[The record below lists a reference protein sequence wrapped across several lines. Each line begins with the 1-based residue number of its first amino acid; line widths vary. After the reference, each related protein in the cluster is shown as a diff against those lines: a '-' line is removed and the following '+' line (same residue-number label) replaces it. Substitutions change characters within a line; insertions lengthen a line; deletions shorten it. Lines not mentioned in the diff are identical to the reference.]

1 MRPAIVKPDV
11 GADHQVLDGPRDQ
24 HLAALGER
32 GDAGADVDGDPADVA
47 VQQLALPG
55 VQAAADAQPQPVELL
70 DDLLRTEDGAGR
82 AVEGGDETVA
92 QGLDLAPAMPPEQ
105 VADDRVVAI

>member
-24 HLAALGER
+24 PLAALGER

-47 VQQLALPG
+47 VEQLAFAG

-70 DDLLRTEDGAGR
+70 DDLLRTADGARR
-82 AVEGGDETVA
+82 AVKGGDEPVA
-92 QGLDLAPAMPPEQ
+92 ERLYLAPAMPRKQ
-105 VADDRVVAI
+105 IA